1 MDAACGAPGG
11 FDVAGPRLRS
21 GNGSL
26 GAAARDVVGDAVGDL
41 RGPRANLQDAF
52 VARPGS
58 AVLFQHLEHLP
69 YPRVFH
75 AAMLDVLGDEVE
87 GSVKITRLGPRLSDM
102 KQGVRLFV
110 VVFAAFG

>member
-21 GNGSL
+21 ANSSL
-26 GAAARDVVGDAVGDL
+26 GAAARDVVGDGVGDL

-69 YPRVFH
+69 YPSVFH
-75 AAMLDVLGDEVE
+75 AAMLDVLGDQIQ
-87 GSVKITRLGPRLSDM
+87 GAVKITRLGPSLSDTE
-102 KQGVRLFV
+102 QGV
-110 VVFAAFG
+110 